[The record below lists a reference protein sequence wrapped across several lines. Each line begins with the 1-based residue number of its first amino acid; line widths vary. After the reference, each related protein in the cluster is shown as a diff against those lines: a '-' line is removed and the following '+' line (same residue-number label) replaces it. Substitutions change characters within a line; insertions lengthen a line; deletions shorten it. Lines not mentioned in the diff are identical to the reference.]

1 MPLANNL
8 KNIMLNENVDIKVID
23 KIKKLGHSISF
34 NETFFVCA
42 EGDNTDGSSWE
53 HAYTDIQTALD
64 AASTDSDKCALIL
77 LSPIAGTTR
86 YDINTT
92 GDPTWTGNYAIVGI
106 ARHFASIKNSHAS
119 ATSTLKFTGKVYLA
133 NFSIY
138 MNTDNN
144 GIIIGA
150 NGSEI
155 HNIGFNGENLTSGAS
170 GLILEGS
177 SSLKHITID
186 GCHFH
191 GDSTLTNFTGIT
203 FAGAY
208 DCLVKDCNFHDGL
221 LGINLTHADDDDDH
235 FRNLELHNCATGIK
249 IDLATCVNN
258 HFREI
263 SFTLCTTNIDD
274 GGTDTILQKIG
285 LESLSASV
293 APADLTGVVVTAG
306 VGANT
311 WTVACTEIRSAVAA
325 TKPFYVTG
333 LVFDPDTLEKWGL
346 RLYDDGG
353 TTPFW
358 EGVLEGLAAVANRS
372 QRVLFADKVLIAQGT
387 QICSR
392 AKSETGGNNIDVWL
406 KIEEI

>member
-119 ATSTLKFTGKVYLA
+119 ATSTLKFTGNVYLA

-155 HNIGFNGENLTSGAS
+155 HRFNSDGKYLGNLIGLGQGPGEFLNFRSLHAFFVSNQIFVAGTSKLARFKKS
-170 GLILEGS
+170 GDFISEKKIGQSPDIFVDESRFFMRKREGKRGS
-177 SSLKHITID
+177 
-186 GCHFH
+186 
-191 GDSTLTNFTGIT
+191 
-203 FAGAY
+203 
-208 DCLVKDCNFHDGL
+208 
-221 LGINLTHADDDDDH
+221 
-235 FRNLELHNCATGIK
+235 RNMEWNVLW
-249 IDLATCVNN
+249 LAT
-258 HFREI
+258 
-263 SFTLCTTNIDD
+263 
-274 GGTDTILQKIG
+274 
-285 LESLSASV
+285 
-293 APADLTGVVVTAG
+293 
-306 VGANT
+306 
-311 WTVACTEIRSAVAA
+311 
-325 TKPFYVTG
+325 
-333 LVFDPDTLEKWGL
+333 
-346 RLYDDGG
+346 
-353 TTPFW
+353 
-358 EGVLEGLAAVANRS
+358 
-372 QRVLFADKVLIAQGT
+372 
-387 QICSR
+387 
-392 AKSETGGNNIDVWL
+392 
-406 KIEEI
+406 